1 MAFLFWDSS
10 QRGTGLLG
18 EVKLA
23 ISGKLRDHGF
33 RNVEITDLDVKG
45 SKGDTFTSIA
55 HFPIGDQRFWEVAI
69 TAGDSANAR
78 TVNDEVSRMLR
89 EEIHIID

>member
-1 MAFLFWDSS
+1 MAFLFWHSS
-10 QRGTGLLG
+10 QRGTRLLG
-18 EVKLA
+18 EVKLV

-33 RNVEITDLDVKG
+33 RNVEISDLDVKG

-55 HFPIGDQRFWEVAI
+55 HFKIADQRFWEVAI

>member
-1 MAFLFWDSS
+1 MAFLFWHSS
-10 QRGTGLLG
+10 PRGTSHLG
-18 EVKLA
+18 QMKLV

-33 RNVEITDLDVKG
+33 QNVEITDLDVKG

-55 HFPIGDQRFWEVAI
+55 HFKIGDQRFWEVAM
-69 TAGDSANAR
+69 TSGDSANTR
-78 TVNDEVSRMLR
+78 TVNNEVSRMLR